1 MNEGSEA
8 KGKEKGRKG
17 RRSSFWMNLNGKI
30 KNRGMEMSKSNE
42 NTIFRGIYFLNFFR
56 VCSVLQT

>member
-1 MNEGSEA
+1 MNERSEA

-30 KNRGMEMSKSNE
+30 KKRDEGMEMSKSNE
-42 NTIFRGIYFLNFFR
+42 NTFFRGI
-56 VCSVLQT
+56 